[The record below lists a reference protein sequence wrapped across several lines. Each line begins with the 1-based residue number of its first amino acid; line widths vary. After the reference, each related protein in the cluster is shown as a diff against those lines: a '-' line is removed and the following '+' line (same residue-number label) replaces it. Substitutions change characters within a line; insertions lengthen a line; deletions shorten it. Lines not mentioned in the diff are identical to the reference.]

1 MSGGG
6 QQSLFF
12 LSLPELRKLCCVSLS
27 LQEEEEESRSKQ
39 MKTCRELVLLY
50 SDILASPALD
60 SFTQI
65 TVVMAIPFFKKGII
79 QAYGQRRNLQ
89 LGSPQC
95 VLPGILQSCVSYS
108 LTSRL
113 APSWNKAGLY
123 LVSGKDFLTE
133 SGRLNAVTM
142 QLSTTENQL
151 CVSLEAS
158 SVRLPPTR
166 LEDFDLPPLVLRSFC
181 SRPDSVL
188 HTFSNGGTIWCHVLP
203 SMKKGQII
211 TISRQLPKDGPFRSY
226 TDLQNHWNRLYGYRL
241 PDLAEEEA
249 VYCSV
254 YFKLVGDRLFTYPLS
269 CVRLQPLQRC
279 PRVDQQ
285 EAPGRF
291 LSDARDALHSV
302 CGFPVRMT
310 GRPCYHTAGLTSA
323 ASAQVLSGEP
333 VNLTTVSS
341 GRPVLTQLPA
351 PAARPTKPSS
361 GSQPPAWPPLSQ
373 QAGGGGGRRDR
384 TEEEGGSQD
393 SGYRC
398 GRSQIQSQR
407 CGGEGELPSSTSSCV
422 YSSSFSS
429 SPPFSYSS
437 SGYQSASTL
446 SSSSSS
452 SSSFMV
458 NQSAPSLPFSSS
470 ASSSSSSSFT
480 VHQSAPSLP
489 FSSSSSSLFSPLPP
503 PPSQTPV
510 IPPAPIL
517 VPIFRNKCPSRL
529 VNATLLR
536 AQRQKERR
544 GGGGEERGRV
554 TLPAKRPAPL
564 SSSSSSSSFSL
575 SGPSFPSSSSSPMWP
590 QRLQIPPPPVIPRFT
605 HRSKSLG
612 VNAPP
617 KPNRVLDLSPAS
629 RPKPGLSLSPA
640 PHLDLKSKS
649 SSSQNSVS
657 NSRVKA
663 PQPPSAPPP
672 QPPPPLAPSEIPS
685 SRGGDL
691 FESKPKRSRS
701 AVQDVEKMARS
712 SQLSKVKSATLLVWL
727 KGRGVAVR
735 TRDRKEELMLKVMG
749 CLAEA

>member
-1 MSGGG
+1 MSGG

-27 LQEEEEESRSKQ
+27 LQEEEEESRSRQ

-133 SGRLNAVTM
+133 SGRLNAVSM
-142 QLSTTENQL
+142 QLSTSENQL
-151 CVSLEAS
+151 CVSVEAS
-158 SVRLPPTR
+158 TVRLPPTK

-249 VYCSV
+249 VYCSI
-254 YFKLVGDRLFTYPLS
+254 YFKLVGERLFTYPLS

-279 PRVDQQ
+279 PRVHLQ
-285 EAPGRF
+285 EALGRF

-302 CGFPVRMT
+302 CGFHVRMT
-310 GRPCYHTAGLTSA
+310 GRPCYHTASLTSA

-351 PAARPTKPSS
+351 PPARPTKPSS

-373 QAGGGGGRRDR
+373 Q
-384 TEEEGGSQD
+384 
-393 SGYRC
+393 
-398 GRSQIQSQR
+398 
-407 CGGEGELPSSTSSCV
+407 
-422 YSSSFSS
+422 
-429 SPPFSYSS
+429 
-437 SGYQSASTL
+437 
-446 SSSSSS
+446 
-452 SSSFMV
+452 
-458 NQSAPSLPFSSS
+458 SAPSLPFS
-470 ASSSSSSSFT
+470 
-480 VHQSAPSLP
+480 
-489 FSSSSSSLFSPLPP
+489 SSSSSSLFSPLPP

-510 IPPAPIL
+510 IPAPKL
-517 VPIFRNKCPSRL
+517 VPIFRNKCPSRH
-529 VNATLLR
+529 VNVTLLR
-536 AQRQKERR
+536 AQRLKEQR

-554 TLPAKRPAPL
+554 TLPAIGNKRPAAPL
-564 SSSSSSSSFSL
+564 SSSSSSFSL
-575 SGPSFPSSSSSPMWP
+575 SGPSFPSSSSSMWP
-590 QRLQIPPPPVIPRFT
+590 ERLQIPPPPTIPRFNR
-605 HRSKSLG
+605 RSKSLG
-612 VNAPP
+612 VSARP
-617 KPNRVLDLSPAS
+617 KPKNVLNLSPAS
-629 RPKPGLSLSPA
+629 RPKPGLSLSPT
-640 PHLDLKSKS
+640 PNLDLKSKS
-649 SSSQNSVS
+649 SFSQNSVS
-657 NSRVKA
+657 NSRVKVPQDKA

-691 FESKPKRSRS
+691 FVVESKPKRSKS
-701 AVQDVEKMARS
+701 AVQDVDVEKMARS
-712 SQLSKVKSATLLVWL
+712 SQLSKVNSATLLVWL

-735 TRDRKEELMLKVMG
+735 TKDRKEELMLKVMG

>member
-1 MSGGG
+1 MSGG

-27 LQEEEEESRSKQ
+27 LQEEEEESRSRQ

-79 QAYGQRRNLQ
+79 QAYGQRRSLQ

-113 APSWNKAGLY
+113 TPSWNKAGLY

-133 SGRLNAVTM
+133 SGRLNAVSM
-142 QLSTTENQL
+142 QLSTSENQL
-151 CVSLEAS
+151 CVSVEAS
-158 SVRLPPTR
+158 TVRLPPTR

-254 YFKLVGDRLFTYPLS
+254 YFKLVGERLFTYPLS
-269 CVRLQPLQRC
+269 CVRLQPPQRC
-279 PRVDQQ
+279 PRIDLQ
-285 EAPGRF
+285 EALGRF

-310 GRPCYHTAGLTSA
+310 GRPCYHTASLTSA

-351 PAARPTKPSS
+351 PPARPTKPSS

-384 TEEEGGSQD
+384 MEEGGSQTH
-393 SGYRC
+393 
-398 GRSQIQSQR
+398 SQR
-407 CGGEGELPSSTSSCV
+407 CGGEGEWPPSASSHV

-429 SPPFSYSS
+429 SPSLSYSS

-452 SSSFMV
+452 SSSSFTV
-458 NQSAPSLPFSSS
+458 YQSAPSLPSSSSSSSSSSFTIHQSAPSLPFS
-470 ASSSSSSSFT
+470 
-480 VHQSAPSLP
+480 
-489 FSSSSSSLFSPLPP
+489 SSSSSSLFSPLPP

-510 IPPAPIL
+510 IPAPKL
-517 VPIFRNKCPSRL
+517 VPIFRNKCPSRH
-529 VNATLLR
+529 VNVTLLR
-536 AQRQKERR
+536 AQRLKEQR

-554 TLPAKRPAPL
+554 TLPAIGNKRPAAPL
-564 SSSSSSSSFSL
+564 SSSSSSFSL
-575 SGPSFPSSSSSPMWP
+575 SGPSFPSSSSSMWP
-590 QRLQIPPPPVIPRFT
+590 ERLQIPPPPTIPRFNR
-605 HRSKSLG
+605 RSKSLG
-612 VNAPP
+612 VSARP
-617 KPNRVLDLSPAS
+617 KPKNVLNLSPAS
-629 RPKPGLSLSPA
+629 RPKPGLSLSPT
-640 PHLDLKSKS
+640 PNLDLKSKS
-649 SSSQNSVS
+649 SFSQNSVS
-657 NSRVKA
+657 NSRVKVPQDKA

-691 FESKPKRSRS
+691 FVVESKPKRSKS
-701 AVQDVEKMARS
+701 AVQDVDVEKMARS
-712 SQLSKVKSATLLVWL
+712 SQLSKVNSATLLVWL

-735 TRDRKEELMLKVMG
+735 AKDRKEELMLKVMG
-749 CLAEA
+749 CLDEA